1 MQPPGPHRE
10 HTWERIYSDRGTAR
24 STTPATAAEGAAVYL
39 SLGHH
44 TFENRA
50 ITATERA
57 IAPYKLLATV
67 GSWGDTL
74 TDAEVL
80 DHLKIWNATGDIK
93 LDPIPP
99 VTRRANAVGTISRS
113 WLSLTFASATVCHC
127 MFLG

>member
-1 MQPPGPHRE
+1 MGAYLQRSRHG
-10 HTWERIYSDRGTAR
+10 TIYYFRRKVPLDLRQQLRA
-24 STTPATAAEGAAVYL
+24 PQFEL

-74 TDAEVL
+74 TYAEVL
-80 DHLKIWNATGDIK
+80 DHLKIWNETGDIK

-99 VTRRANAVGTISRS
+99 P
-113 WLSLTFASATVCHC
+113 H
-127 MFLG
+127 